1 MHRHLSPPASAAV
14 VPHLLA
20 RLAAAAP
27 DAPLF
32 VEDDLVL
39 TRAELWAATIEVA
52 AALIAD
58 GFGHGD
64 RALIWAQN
72 RHEWMV
78 AALGVQLAGGAVIP
92 LNTRFKQAEAAYI
105 AETSRASHAF
115 VSAGFLGADYPA
127 MLNTASLPHLRR
139 IVSFDDSAVAG
150 RVESWARFRTRA
162 NGCSPEALQA
172 RYEALSGSDL
182 SDILFTSGTTG
193 RPKGVLCT
201 HSQTLRVFET
211 WASVVGLREEDR
223 YLVVPPFFHTFG
235 FKAGWVACLLRG
247 ATIYPLAVFDVEAA
261 AVAIDRHAI
270 SVMPG
275 PPALYQMLLAHPDR
289 ATWKTSS
296 LRLAVTGAA
305 AVPVELVHA
314 MRNELGFETVLTAY
328 GLTETTGVV
337 SMCRRDDSD
346 EVIANSSGSAI
357 PGVEVRIVGEAG
369 DDLPSGQPGEVW
381 VRGYNVMPGYF
392 EDEAATAEAFAPGGW
407 LKTGDIA
414 IADAA
419 GNLTITDRMKDM
431 FIVGGFNAYPAEV
444 ERLLLLHPSIAQAAV
459 IGIDDERLGEVGA
472 AFVVLRAPA
481 TPAELLAW
489 AKEQMA
495 NYKVPRVVW
504 IESELPRNAS
514 GKVLKQELRALARER
529 LRR

>member
-1 MHRHLSPPASAAV
+1 MHRLLTAPASAAV

-32 VEDDLVL
+32 VEGDLIL
-39 TRAELWAATIEVA
+39 TRGALWAATVEVA

-105 AETSRASHAF
+105 ADTARASHAF
-115 VSAGFLGADYPA
+115 VAAGFLGADYPA
-127 MLNTASLPHLRR
+127 MLDTAALPHLRR
-139 IVSFDDSAVAG
+139 IVSFDEAPASA
-150 RVESWARFRTRA
+150 RVESWSAFRARAAACT
-162 NGCSPEALQA
+162 PDALQA
-172 RYEALSGSDL
+172 RYAALSGDDL

-201 HSQTLRVFET
+201 HTQTLRVFDT

-223 YLVVPPFFHTFG
+223 YLIVPPFFHTFG

-247 ATIYPLAVFDVEAA
+247 ATIYPLPVFDVEAA
-261 AVAIDRHAI
+261 AAAIDRHAI

-275 PPALYQMLLAHPDR
+275 PPALYQMLLAHPQR
-289 ATWKTSS
+289 AAWKTSS

-337 SMCRRDDSD
+337 TMCRREDSA
-346 EVIANSSGSAI
+346 EVIASTSGRAI

-369 DDLPSGQPGEVW
+369 NDLPAGQAGEVW

-392 EDEAATAEAFAPGGW
+392 EDEAGTAEAFAPGGW

-414 IADAA
+414 IADEA
-419 GNLTITDRMKDM
+419 GNLAITDRKKDM
-431 FIVGGFNAYPAEV
+431 FIVGGFNAYPAEI
-444 ERLLLLHPSIAQAAV
+444 ERLLLLHPNIAQAAV

-472 AFVVLRAPA
+472 AFVVLRE
-481 TPAELLAW
+481 AESSAALLAW

-495 NYKVPRVVW
+495 NYKVPRVIWV
-504 IESELPRNAS
+504 ESDLPRNAS

>member
-1 MHRHLSPPASAAV
+1 MHHLLTPPAAAAV

-20 RLAAAAP
+20 QLAAEQP
-27 DAPLF
+27 DAPLC
-32 VEDDLVL
+32 VEDHLVL
-39 TRAELWAATIEVA
+39 TRGEMWALTVEVA

-58 GFGHGD
+58 GFALGD
-64 RALIWAQN
+64 RAVIWAQN
-72 RHEWMV
+72 RSEWMV
-78 AALGVQLAGGAVIP
+78 AALAIQLAGGSVVP

-105 AETSRASHAF
+105 THTARATHAF
-115 VSAGFLGADYPA
+115 VAAGFLGADYPGLLA
-127 MLNTASLPHLRR
+127 QADLPHLRR
-139 IVSFDDSAVAG
+139 IISFDATPART
-150 RVESWARFRTRA
+150 RVESWDTFRTRA
-162 NGCSPEALQA
+162 TDCTADALTE
-172 RYEALSGSDL
+172 RYAALSGDNL

-201 HSQTLRVFET
+201 HTQTLRVFDT
-211 WASVVGLREEDR
+211 WAEVVGLRASDR

-247 ATIYPLAVFDVEAA
+247 ATIYPLPVFDVEAA
-261 AVAIDRHAI
+261 AAAVSRFGI

-275 PPALYQMLLAHPDR
+275 PPALYQMLLAHPAR
-289 ATWKTSS
+289 AGWQTSS

-337 SMCRRDDSD
+337 TLCRRDDSA
-346 EVIANSSGSAI
+346 EVISATSGRAI
-357 PGVEVRIVGEAG
+357 PGVEVRIVDEAG
-369 DDLPSGQPGEVW
+369 HDLPPGSPGEVW

-392 EDEAATAEAFAPGGW
+392 EDDEATRDAFAEGGW

-419 GNLTITDRMKDM
+419 GNLAITDRKKDM
-431 FIVGGFNAYPAEV
+431 FIVGGFNAYPAEI

-472 AFVVLRAPA
+472 AFVVLRETASPDS
-481 TPAELLAW
+481 LLAW

-495 NYKVPRVVW
+495 NYKVPRVIWV
-504 IESELPRNAS
+504 EEELPRNAS
-514 GKVLKQELRALARER
+514 GKVLKQELRTLAQQR

>member
-1 MHRHLSPPASAAV
+1 MHHLLAPPASATV

-20 RLAAAAP
+20 RLAAEQP
-27 DAPLF
+27 DAPLC
-32 VEDDLVL
+32 VEGELRL
-39 TRAELWAATIEVA
+39 TRRELWAATVEVA

-58 GFGHGD
+58 GFGPGD
-64 RALIWAQN
+64 RAVIWAQN

-78 AALGVQLAGGAVIP
+78 AALAIQLAGGAVVP

-105 AETSRASHAF
+105 TATSRASHAF
-115 VSAGFLGADYPA
+115 VAAGFLGADYPG
-127 MLNTASLPHLRR
+127 MLDGAALPHLRR
-139 IVSFDDSAVAG
+139 IISFDATTVTG
-150 RVESWARFRTRA
+150 RVEHWDRFRTRA
-162 NGCSPEALQA
+162 AACAASALTD
-172 RYEALSGSDL
+172 RYASLRGDDL

-201 HSQTLRVFET
+201 HTQTLRVFET
-211 WASVVGLREEDR
+211 WAEVVGLRESDR

-247 ATIYPLAVFDVEAA
+247 ATIYPLPIFDVEAA
-261 AVAIDRHAI
+261 AQAVSRHGI
-270 SVMPG
+270 TVMPG
-275 PPALYQMLLAHPDR
+275 PPALYQMLLAHPAR
-289 ATWKTSS
+289 ATWQTST

-337 SMCRRDDSD
+337 SMCRRDDSA
-346 EVIANSSGSAI
+346 ETIANTSGRAI
-357 PGVEVRIVGEAG
+357 PGVEVRVVDEEGH
-369 DDLPSGQPGEVW
+369 DLPPGSPGEVW

-392 EDEAATAEAFAPGGW
+392 EDSEATRDTFAADGW

-414 IADAA
+414 IADET
-419 GNLTITDRMKDM
+419 GNLTITDRKKDM
-431 FIVGGFNAYPAEV
+431 FIVGGFNAYPAEI
-444 ERLLLLHPSIAQAAV
+444 ERLLLLHPAIAQAAV
-459 IGIDDERLGEVGA
+459 IGMDDERLGEVGA
-472 AFVVLRAPA
+472 AFVVLRDEA
-481 TPAELLAW
+481 TADDLLAW

-495 NYKVPRVVW
+495 NYKVPRVIWV
-504 IESELPRNAS
+504 EQELPRNAS
-514 GKVLKQELRALARER
+514 GKVLKQELRALARAR